1 MATYNGSDKRL
12 GYLFSNGGGGGS
24 STLDGLSDVN
34 LTTPTDGQVLS
45 YDANADEWVNSSS
58 ASPSSIASMSD
69 TDIQSPTDGQALVY
83 NSTSAKWE
91 NASGGGGS
99 THTYSTTE
107 QVVGTW
113 IDGKPIYEKTISF
126 TNQTSSFSDFVTI
139 EYISDVGTVISMDWT
154 AYRISN
160 DSYYTGNGGAVTES
174 ASYNTYRILFRFSKA
189 SAALQY
195 FIGGYGTDISDI
207 SVIMRYTK
215 STD

>member
-12 GYLFSNGGGGGS
+12 QYLFQNGGGGGS
-24 STLDGLSDVN
+24 NTLDGLSDVN
-34 LTTPTDGQVLS
+34 LTTPTDGQVLA

-69 TDIQSPTDGQALVY
+69 TDIQSPTNGQTLVY
-83 NSTSAKWE
+83 NGTSGKWE

-113 IDGKPIYEKTISF
+113 IDGKPLYEIVVQYT
-126 TNQTSSFSDFVTI
+126 TTPTSNGWTQIPLPIDCLVQ
-139 EYISDVGTVISMDWT
+139 EYSVYYHRENP
-154 AYRISN
+154 YR
-160 DSYYTGNGGAVTES
+160 
-174 ASYNTYRILFRFSKA
+174 NTKA
-189 SAALQY
+189 SMFRITSPENEQVIANIQEDTLWLYVSSA
-195 FIGGYGTDISDI
+195 FIANFTSVDII
-207 SVIMRYTK
+207 LRYTK